1 MPLLARAPTRIDLA
15 GGTLDIWPVYLMLEQ
30 AATVNVA
37 IDLYAEVSIEPA
49 TSTWCVTVEDGG
61 RQIESPSPA
70 QLSKQAGA
78 EIAGT
83 LLGFFAPDEPVSI
96 TTRSQAPLQS
106 GLGASSAL
114 GIALAGGLNELTGSR
129 YEPSDLIEIVKN
141 TEAKIL
147 GTMTGAQDHYP
158 PVYGGASCLWWG
170 MGSDRR
176 EPLPLEQRL
185 AREAE
190 RRLLGT
196 GFAGRAAF
204 ERAENP
210 RTIIDWPF
218 IDTTIDSDFSNRGGV
233 TTNTA
238 NYSTLATGDLFYMDA
253 RVFFLGNDIEPL
265 SSLRFDLGRKDAD
278 GALFGMPGLTE
289 ITAGD
294 VFTPQMPLAAR
305 SRGGRDSASTPTV
318 SHGVSTA
325 ADEKTSCDRRCACA
339 SAISS

>member
-1 MPLLARAPTRIDLA
+1 MALLARAPTRIDLA

-49 TSTWCVTVEDGG
+49 TSKWRVTVEDGG

-158 PVYGGASCLWWG
+158 PVYGGATVSGGEWAAIGASRYSSMPQASKTASCSL
-170 MGSDRR
+170 
-176 EPLPLEQRL
+176 
-185 AREAE
+185 
-190 RRLLGT
+190 T
-196 GFAGRAAF
+196 
-204 ERAENP
+204 
-210 RTIIDWPF
+210 RTNR
-218 IDTTIDSDFSNRGGV
+218 TTR
-233 TTNTA
+233 
-238 NYSTLATGDLFYMDA
+238 
-253 RVFFLGNDIEPL
+253 
-265 SSLRFDLGRKDAD
+265 
-278 GALFGMPGLTE
+278 
-289 ITAGD
+289 
-294 VFTPQMPLAAR
+294 
-305 SRGGRDSASTPTV
+305 ASTIGK
-318 SHGVSTA
+318 S
-325 ADEKTSCDRRCACA
+325 
-339 SAISS
+339 

>member
-1 MPLLARAPTRIDLA
+1 MPMPMALLARAPTRIDLA

-49 TSTWCVTVEDGG
+49 TSTWRVTVEDGG

-176 EPLPLEQRL
+176 EPLLLDASSFENRFLLAYTHQPHDSGVNNWEVVKRFLDGDTTTRQAFETIGSIAVRMREALANEDLEQVAELVGEEWQARQQL
-185 AREAE
+185 APAVSSPEVERILSAALQAGADSGKACGAGGGGCLLIAARPDVREPVEDAI
-190 RRLLGT
+190 
-196 GFAGRAAF
+196 RAAGGSLVAF
-204 ERAENP
+204 HV
-210 RTIIDWPF
+210 
-218 IDTTIDSDFSNRGGV
+218 DTQG
-233 TTNTA
+233 
-238 NYSTLATGDLFYMDA
+238 
-253 RVFFLGNDIEPL
+253 
-265 SSLRFDLGRKDAD
+265 LRL
-278 GALFGMPGLTE
+278 
-289 ITAGD
+289 
-294 VFTPQMPLAAR
+294 
-305 SRGGRDSASTPTV
+305 DSA
-318 SHGVSTA
+318 GG
-325 ADEKTSCDRRCACA
+325 
-339 SAISS
+339 